1 MNEFAMLD
9 HPGWAVL
16 QQHIAR
22 NVPEYI
28 TFLAAV
34 MIAAVCTMPE
44 DPPKT
49 FRDMWRWLRNTFQ
62 TAVPA
67 ARAQTHAS
75 TQTVTQT
82 PTTKRGR
89 DYSKFHNTSEVDGA
103 RTMILALFLLFSDH
117 RRLLRCSRQQTPE
130 IRELRQGL

>member
-1 MNEFAMLD
+1 MNEVMLGA

-49 FRDMWRWLRNTFQ
+49 FRDMWRWLRNTLQ

-82 PTTKRGR
+82 PTETKVETTA
-89 DYSKFHNTSEVDGA
+89 SSTTPPK
-103 RTMILALFLLFSDH
+103 TME
-117 RRLLRCSRQQTPE
+117 PE
-130 IRELRQGL
+130 P